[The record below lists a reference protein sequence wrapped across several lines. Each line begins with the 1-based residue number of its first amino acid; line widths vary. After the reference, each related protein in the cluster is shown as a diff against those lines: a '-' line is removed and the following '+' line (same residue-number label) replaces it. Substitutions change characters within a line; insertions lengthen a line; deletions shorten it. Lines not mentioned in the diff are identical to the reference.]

1 MPQVKRIQFVSKD
14 QALAQERKKHPAM
27 VNSLPY
33 NPFPNAFKVYPKQ
46 AEQIDAIATQLGNS
60 NLKGIES
67 ICPPRARLEGRRRAR
82 KGRAAAA
89 SRTACSPSRAT
100 SGSSC

>member
-1 MPQVKRIQFVSKD
+1 MPQVKTIRFISKN

-46 AEQIDAIATQLGNS
+46 AEQIDTIAEQLGKS

-67 ICPPRARLEGRRRAR
+67 ICPPAPGSRRPRAPEGRAV
-82 KGRAAAA
+82 AA
-89 SRTACSPSRAT
+89 SRTACSRWRAT
-100 SGSSC
+100 YGSWC